1 MSDISIRPMLCKT
14 FDPAKHPFPET
25 GYVLEPKFDG
35 LRCVIVV
42 RDPHWNKPVAYS
54 RNGKP
59 FWNIDHIL
67 EEVQSISKDQHYR
80 DYVLDGEL
88 FTTDWNLSMGIVKSS
103 KTVHADALKVQFHVW
118 DYLPLCAW
126 ESGSYE
132 ASWRSRNLAIG
143 ALLLYQHAKY
153 IHQVPGET
161 VYNLAEAQACY
172 DRYLLKGFEGGV
184 LKDPK
189 SPYNLG
195 SRSSFWLKWKDWTD
209 ADLRIV
215 GAVEG
220 IGKRLGKIGA
230 LQLEGKVE
238 WRDKSYDVV
247 TEVGSF
253 RCTDEQLTE
262 MWERHKRG
270 ELVGLTA
277 EIRFQDITVEGA
289 CRFPTFY
296 RLREDKDVDPLD
308 GGAAKKK
315 RAKKVK
321 PIILGDP
328 ELTDDY
334 FDSLGGDSIIV

>member
-14 FDPAKHPFPET
+14 FDENKPFFISGNP
-25 GYVLEPKFDG
+25 YVMEPKFDG
-35 LRCVIVV
+35 LRCLMTVEGSAKKVT
-42 RDPHWNKPVAYS
+42 AYS

-59 FWNIDHIL
+59 FWNIEHIFQ
-67 EEVQSISKDQHYR
+67 EVHDR
-80 DYVLDGEL
+80 FVNRGFTDMVLDGEL
-88 FTTDWNLSMGIVKSS
+88 YTTDWNLSMGIVKSS
-103 KTVHADALKVQFHVW
+103 KTKHVDSLKVKYHVW
-118 DYLPLCAW
+118 DLVDLRDWNAG
-126 ESGSYE
+126 GSEKEWRYRRELLVSIIKDTGTHAISVPTSWVYTLTQARQVYQNFIADGYE
-132 ASWRSRNLAIG
+132 GAII
-143 ALLLYQHAKY
+143 KN
-153 IHQVPGET
+153 P
-161 VYNLAEAQACY
+161 
-172 DRYLLKGFEGGV
+172 D
-184 LKDPK
+184 

-195 SRSSFWLKWKDWTD
+195 SRSPFWLKWKDWTD